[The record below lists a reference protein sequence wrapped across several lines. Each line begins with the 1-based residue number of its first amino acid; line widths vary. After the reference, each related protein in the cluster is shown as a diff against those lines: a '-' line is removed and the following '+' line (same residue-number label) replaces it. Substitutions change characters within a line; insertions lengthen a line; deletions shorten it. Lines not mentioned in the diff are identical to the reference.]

1 MLTEKPFIQ
10 ILYNKKYI
18 LDNLFI
24 MRYLTTYIYND
35 ILAICHIKRRKR
47 LQSLIVPDAGTNG
60 ILVTLKKNQRF
71 ALNAIALIGKNPV
84 KKSKREWS
92 RAIGTSQ
99 WLWIAINSV
108 VFWENRG

>member
-71 ALNAIALIGKNPV
+71 VQVATAHTG
-84 KKSKREWS
+84 R
-92 RAIGTSQ
+92 
-99 WLWIAINSV
+99 
-108 VFWENRG
+108 NRGKETRTRPKNSDN